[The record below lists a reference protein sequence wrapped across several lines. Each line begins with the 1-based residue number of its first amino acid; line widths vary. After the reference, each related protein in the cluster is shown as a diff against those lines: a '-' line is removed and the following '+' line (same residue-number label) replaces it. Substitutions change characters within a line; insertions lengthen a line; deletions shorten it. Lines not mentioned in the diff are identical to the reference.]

1 MDVQPESLM
10 SEQHR
15 TWSRAAGHG
24 QHARKRAM
32 GWMRCKRTPCS
43 SYSSLS
49 PGVLSQ
55 PPSPPPSL
63 GFPHTA
69 KAFWLGAFGSGG
81 GDGGGDGGDGGGDG
95 GDGGSDGGE
104 GGGGHA
110 SKFPQNP
117 P

>member
-32 GWMRCKRTPCS
+32 GWMRCKRTPCRS
-43 SYSSLS
+43 SSSLS

-55 PPSPPPSL
+55 RASVE
-63 GFPHTA
+63 FPHTA
-69 KAFWLGAFGSGG
+69 KAFWAFGSGG
-81 GDGGGDGGDGGGDG
+81 DDGCCGDGDCGGGEEGDGGGAT
-95 GDGGSDGGE
+95 
-104 GGGGHA
+104 A
-110 SKFPQNP
+110 STPVARESTEMRSVTGFIV
-117 P
+117 